1 MAHFLG
7 IESLTW
13 DDWNLVHITKHEVS
27 PEEVEDVVFGT
38 AVVFPTYKNRHKLVG
53 LTSSGRV
60 LSVVIGQ
67 VPGEPYTYY
76 VFSARPARSDEN
88 SSKLRKIHCHEQ
100 AQTDCRSR
108 LSN

>member
-1 MAHFLG
+1 MADYLG
-7 IESLTW
+7 IASLAW

-27 PEEVEDVVFGT
+27 PDEVEEVVFSA

-67 VPGEPYTYY
+67 VPGEPYVYY
-76 VFSARPARSDEN
+76 VFSARPASRKERREHARSQEGF
-88 SSKLRKIHCHEQ
+88 
-100 AQTDCRSR
+100 
-108 LSN
+108 LS